1 MFLLYGLNDAVIAFI
16 LPALFS
22 YKIQG
27 HTILGIVLFV
37 VGGTVGLLGT
47 FFSLCSILR

>member
-1 MFLLYGLNDAVIAFI
+1 MILHYGLNDSVIAFI

-27 HTILGIVLFV
+27 HTILGSVLFV
-37 VGGTVGLLGT
+37 VGGAVGLLGT
-47 FFSLCSILR
+47 FYSLSSILR